1 MSFFNNSGLVAAMED
16 ETSAQETELAIDS
29 TGADSMEADLVE
41 AVDLAANIDSGT
53 REIESTM
60 KDADQ
65 LERHVEQLG
74 ATEGEGGATEEMV
87 QATEIAVEGIY
98 ERLGIRGGTGIPA
111 LESFS
116 TKHGRAK
123 STSDAMEAIG
133 ENIKKIWEAVKMAFQ
148 KLVNYVKDFFA
159 KLFDANQK
167 MLGRVNALRAKVKGI
182 KGTSTGKVKASG
194 IKGVIAGDALK
205 DARKG
210 AGVGQIAAA
219 AKTLSG
225 EANDIAAAIK
235 GVESDAA
242 FKAYSFAP
250 TGKGAAKAQAPDGMQ
265 WTAVYTVG
273 VSTVAILEPK
283 KAEKGEA
290 AYKAAAKA
298 SAKVLKADA
307 KGDGEL
313 VALDAAGMNSVLDGV
328 EAAVKELIGQKAT
341 LAAAQGAL
349 EKAVAEINKLA
360 SGGDKEDKEMGNRST
375 VARSAVTA
383 VGNAAIKGLTLMGSE
398 TTRVCQAY
406 LTYVERSV
414 GTFSE
419 GAKDKKK
426 EGEAEGNKE

>member
-1 MSFFNNSGLVAAMED
+1 MSIFNGSGLVAALED
-16 ETSAQETELAIDS
+16 ESGQQAALAIN
-29 TGADSMEADLVE
+29 TAGADSMEADLVE
-41 AVDLAANIDSGT
+41 AVDLAGDIDSGT

-65 LERHVEQLG
+65 LERHVEVLG
-74 ATEGEGGATEEMV
+74 ATEGEGGASEEVV
-87 QATEIAVEGIY
+87 QATEIAVESIY
-98 ERLGIRGGTGIPA
+98 ARLGIHSGTGIPA

-123 STSDAMEAIG
+123 STKDAMEAIG

-148 KLVNYVKDFFA
+148 KLVNYVKDFFG

-167 MLGRVNALRAKVKGI
+167 MLGRVNALRAKVRDAKG
-182 KGTSTGKVKASG
+182 SSSGKVKASG
-194 IKGVIAGDALK
+194 IKGVVANESLK

-210 AGVGQIAAA
+210 AGVGMIAGA

-225 EANDIAAAIK
+225 ETVDIQSAIK
-235 GVESDAA
+235 GVESNEA
-242 FKAYSFAP
+242 FKAFSFTP
-250 TGKGAAKAQAPDGMQ
+250 SGKGAAKAQAPDGMQ
-265 WTAVYTVG
+265 WTAVFTVG
-273 VSTVAILEPK
+273 TSTVALLEPK
-283 KAEKGEA
+283 AAKKGEE

-298 SAKVLKADA
+298 SAKVIKAEA

-313 VALDAAGMNSVLDGV
+313 AALDAAGMNAVLDGV
-328 EAAVKELIGQKAT
+328 ESAVKELIGQKAT
-341 LAAAQGAL
+341 LAAAQGSL

-360 SGGDKEDKEMGNRST
+360 SGGSKDDKEMGNRST

-383 VGNAAIKGLTLMGSE
+383 LGNAAIKGLTLMGSE
-398 TTRVCQAY
+398 STRVCQAY

-419 GAKDKKK
+419 GKKDKKDD
-426 EGEAEGNKE
+426 AEGNKE

>member
-1 MSFFNNSGLVAAMED
+1 MSFFNGSGLVAAMED
-16 ETSAQETELAIDS
+16 ETTQDTELAIDAA
-29 TGADSMEADLVE
+29 GAESMEADLVE
-41 AVDLAANIDSGT
+41 AVDLAADIDSGS

-65 LERHVEQLG
+65 LERHVEVLG
-74 ATEGEGGATEEMV
+74 ATEGEGGASEEVV
-87 QATEIAVEGIY
+87 QATEIAVESIY
-98 ERLGIRGGTGIPA
+98 ARLGIHSGTGIPA

-116 TKHGRAK
+116 TKHGKAK
-123 STSDAMEAIG
+123 STREAMEAIG

-148 KLVNYVKDFFA
+148 KLVNYVKDFFG

-167 MLGRVNALRAKVKGI
+167 MLGRVNSLRAKVREA
-182 KGTSTGKVKASG
+182 KGTSSGKVKASG

-225 EANDIAAAIK
+225 DANDIQAAIK
-235 GVESDAA
+235 GVESDGS
-242 FKAYSFAP
+242 FKAFTFSP
-250 TGKGAAKAQAPDGMQ
+250 SGKGAAKAQAPDGMQ
-265 WTAVYTVG
+265 WTALYNVG
-273 VSTVAILEPK
+273 TATVASLEPK
-283 KAEKGEA
+283 GAKKGEE
-290 AYKAAAKA
+290 AYKAAAK
-298 SAKVLKADA
+298 SSVKVLKAEA
-307 KGDGEL
+307 KGADGDL
-313 VALDAAGMNSVLDGV
+313 AALDVAGMNSVLDGV

-341 LAAAQGAL
+341 IAAAQGSL

-360 SGGDKEDKEMGNRST
+360 SGGDKEDKELGNRST

-383 VGNAAIKGLTLMGSE
+383 MGNAAIKGLTLMGSE
-398 TTRVCQAY
+398 TARVCQAY

-419 GAKDKKK
+419 AKDKGGKGKDDEGSK
-426 EGEAEGNKE
+426 E